1 MAEPQINK
9 HWWNDNHFPLRPFL
23 AVGIPVFILALA
35 LILSTMKG
43 YGELGKSGKQDV
55 FMQPEDEGFV
65 GKTNDLLEELLS
77 QVDEKVQATDLE
89 SLNKRY
95 PALEFALPYG
105 EDHKPV
111 IEASDLRL
119 VDIHV
124 NNIKDEKDRDFY
136 YNSRLP
142 QLLRQQRE
150 QMAESFFEIKVQ
162 GTKYDAESQTKP
174 IVLKSVKLHAAM
186 FKVALSKNP
195 WKGTIKAKENCL
207 FNDSNAV
214 FLTYG
219 TSMVPIPKVK
229 THTLGASSIKVKA
242 LMDKCMLVMS
252 DEKPVDYYNIYK
264 SAFDRSNPD
273 CMKSLKIEMHNP
285 GDNGSQDC
293 ILQISASQKSLVIVS
308 SSKKVIVH
316 TAGKAPVT
324 INGAINSQV
333 KNDSVPL
340 SDGMKIAAYDASDHK
355 LGEFTIH
362 MQDPTRVLSS
372 LIQTNLGTSRYN
384 IPQDQTDLF
393 TQQMIRGLSRHLS
406 EDDSISEVH
415 LSIDPMLSLEF
426 EKQVEAYV
434 HKLPDMISHPA
445 NQVNEQYDMSVTI
458 MDIATGEVLATPF
471 YTSKFDPKDY
481 PEDLK
486 MTTRNVSLS
495 RRYIGSTF
503 KPFVAL
509 AAVEANPNLL
519 GLDTDKKYSI
529 GSSIGNSKKNEA
541 TFFGH
546 KTIAWAVNT
555 GHWTGTDFESFLA
568 MSDDVY
574 PVALAAI
581 AMTGENVS
589 NTLPMTGE
597 NNFFQDKNGLHFK
610 KTFVPPYKTHPF
622 THWITHLTSVND
634 DSYDYSEYLDPFC
647 LLKASEKSQRDS
659 ISQSFGI
666 QELTPDVVNMH
677 FNLFGDGAEFRSE
690 LVPWVLGQG
699 NNEWNCVTMAQA
711 WSRLIG
717 RRNVVA
723 SYLDTRYY
731 KHDEFCSL
739 ATSTPGCNTTGGTA
753 RDKAAV
759 DVTWNAF
766 LDKLSAAPGK
776 KPRYGKNTLI
786 KMKTAVDKLN
796 TVKGQDPFVLFCKT
810 GTPDM
815 YCRYDQPL
823 MGGNNRYIDIGMF
836 SFVLA
841 PQSSVAS
848 IKAGKQGHGIACIVR
863 LTRTYQCVNCLK
875 RGKACEACKQKS
887 AEGLSSSNARDFFA
901 ASDERMRMLYDMTK
915 KYYN

>member
-23 AVGIPVFILALA
+23 AVGIPVFLLALA
-35 LILSTMKG
+35 LILSTAKG
-43 YGELGKSGKQDV
+43 CNGLGKSGKMDV
-55 FMQPEDEGFV
+55 FMQPENEGFV
-65 GKTNDLLEELLS
+65 GKTNELLEELLN
-77 QVDEKVQATDLE
+77 QVDEKVKATDLA

-95 PALEFALPYG
+95 PALEFGLPYG

-119 VDIHV
+119 IDIHV
-124 NNIKDEKDRDFY
+124 NNLKDENMRDFY

-174 IVLKSVKLHAAM
+174 IILKSVKLHAAM
-186 FKVALSKNP
+186 FKVALTKNP
-195 WKGTIKAKENCL
+195 WKGTIYAKENCL
-207 FNDSNAV
+207 FNDGNAV

-219 TSMVPIPKVK
+219 TSMIPIPKVK
-229 THTLGASSIKVKA
+229 NHTLGASSIKVKA

-264 SAFDRSNPD
+264 SAFDMKNPE
-273 CMKSLKIEMHNP
+273 CMKSLKIEMHAP
-285 GDNGSQDC
+285 GDKGSEDC
-293 ILQISASQKSLVIVS
+293 TIQISATQKSLVIVS
-308 SSKKVIVH
+308 SSKKVVVH
-316 TAGKAPVT
+316 SAKTSSIT
-324 INGAINSQV
+324 LNGVINSQV

-340 SDGMKIAAYDASDHK
+340 SDGMKIAAYDSNNHK

-362 MQDPTRVLSS
+362 LKDPTRVLSS

-384 IPQDQTDLF
+384 IPKNQTDLF
-393 TQQMIRGLSRHLS
+393 TQQMIRGLSRHMS
-406 EDDSISEVH
+406 EEDNIHEVR

-434 HKLPDMISHPA
+434 HKLPGMISHPA

-471 YTSKFDPKDY
+471 YTSKFDSKDY

-509 AAVEANPNLL
+509 AAVETNPNLL
-519 GLDTDKKYSI
+519 NLNTIGKYSL
-529 GSSIGNSKKNEA
+529 GPQIGNSKKYEA
-541 TFFGH
+541 SFFGH
-546 KTIAWAVNT
+546 KTRGWATKTN
-555 GHWTGTDFESFLA
+555 HWSGTDFVSFLA
-568 MSDDVY
+568 HSDDVY
-574 PVALAAI
+574 PVALAAL

-589 NTLPMTGE
+589 STMPMTGD
-597 NNFFQDKNGLHFK
+597 NNFFDDKKGLHFK
-610 KTFVPPYKTHPF
+610 KSFLPPYKTHPF
-622 THWITHLTSVND
+622 TSWISHLTSVND
-634 DSYDYSEYLDPFC
+634 DSYDYSEYLDPFS

-666 QELTPDVVNMH
+666 QELTPDIINMH
-677 FNLFGDGAEFRSE
+677 FDLFGDGGEFRST

-699 NNEWNCVTMAQA
+699 NNEWNCINMAQA
-711 WSRLIG
+711 WSRIIG

-723 SYLDTRYY
+723 SYLDTHYY
-731 KHDEFCSL
+731 KHDEFTSL
-739 ATSTPGCNTTGGTA
+739 AASAPGCNITGGVA
-753 RDKAAV
+753 RDKDAV
-759 DVTWNAF
+759 DDTWNAF
-766 LDKLSAAPGK
+766 LDKLSAAPSQSG
-776 KPRYGKNTLI
+776 TLN
-786 KMKTAVDKLN
+786 KMKTAVDQLN
-796 TVKGQDPFVLFCKT
+796 TVKGQDPFVLYCKT
-810 GTPDM
+810 GTPDG
-815 YCRYDQPL
+815 YSRYDAPL
-823 MGGNNRYIDIGMF
+823 MGGNNRYFDIGMF
-836 SFVLA
+836 SFVLT

-848 IKAGKQGHGIACIVR
+848 IKRGGQGHGIACIVR
-863 LTRTYQCVNCLK
+863 ITRTYQCKKCSG
-875 RGKACEACKQKS
+875 RSEQCETCMNS
-887 AEGLSSSNARDFFA
+887 NGLSSTQARDFFA
-901 ASDERMRMLYDMTK
+901 DSPERMKMLYEMTK
-915 KYYN
+915 GYYN